1 MATGASVFIDVR
13 RKDFGE
19 NEALFV
25 ELSIQIPA
33 GQVVA
38 LLGPSG
44 VGKSTLLRMVA
55 GIDSD
60 FKGSLIIDGA
70 QPDRGGVPGFVF
82 QDPRL
87 LPWKSAIGNLLAVKP
102 DLDVGRTRQLFADLG
117 LSGEEDKLPAELSG
131 GMQRRVSLARA
142 LAVQPKL
149 LLLDEP
155 FVSLDRKLAQE
166 LRELLVQVI
175 RDYQPTLLIVTHDA
189 RDAAELADR
198 VITLSGRPAKIS
210 NELMIHR
217 KRCDRDRHYINSKTA
232 EIEND
237 RPSE

>member
-1 MATGASVFIDVR
+1 MGDRQAAGRSLHMTAGDIIILTGV
-13 RKDFGE
+13 
-19 NEALFV
+19 
-25 ELSIQIPA
+25 
-33 GQVVA
+33 
-38 LLGPSG
+38 SG

-70 QPDRGGVPGFVF
+70 QPDRGGIPGFVF

-87 LPWKSAIGNLLAVKP
+87 LPWESAMGNLLAVKP

-210 NELMIHR
+210 NELMIDR
-217 KRCDRDRHYINSKTA
+217 KRGDRDRRYINSKTT

-237 RPSE
+237 RASE

>member
-1 MATGASVFIDVR
+1 MATGANVFIDVR

-87 LPWKSAIGNLLAVKP
+87 LPWESAIGNLLAVKP
-102 DLDVGRTRQLFADLG
+102 DLDVGRTRQLFTDLG
-117 LSGEEDKLPAELSG
+117 LSGEEDKLPDELSG
-131 GMQRRVSLARA
+131 GMQRRVELARA

-210 NELMIHR
+210 NELMIDR
-217 KRCDRDRHYINSKTA
+217 KRGDRDRRYINSKTT

-237 RPSE
+237 RASE